1 MCFPRSKGSKG
12 AERFLKHAF
21 VVQGN
26 HCDFILQVKKKL
38 ALGDYNKYLEN
49 QLRKRKG

>member
-1 MCFPRSKGSKG
+1 MCFPRSKDSKG

-21 VVQGN
+21 VVQEN
-26 HCDFILQVKKKL
+26 HCDFILHVKRTL